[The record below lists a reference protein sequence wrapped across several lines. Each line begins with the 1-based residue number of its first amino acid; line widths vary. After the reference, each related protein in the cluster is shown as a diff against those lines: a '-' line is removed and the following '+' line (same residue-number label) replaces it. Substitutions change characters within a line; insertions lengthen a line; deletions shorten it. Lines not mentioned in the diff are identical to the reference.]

1 MQIREKTDRGV
12 NPPDG
17 RAAGVRVVKPLQFDG
32 GTPQTPGMRRL
43 AAVSHALVGS
53 EKLWA
58 GMMIGEP
65 GVASAVHHHGEQET
79 VVFVLSGRSKVRWG
93 SRLEQE
99 ADQEAGDF
107 LFIPPQVPHQE
118 INPSTDQSVV
128 WVVIRSAQEAVVVNL
143 TPGPD
148 GAYREA
154 GRNAG
159 VLLESVK
166 IREFVGATKTDR
178 A

>member
-1 MQIREKTDRGV
+1 M
-12 NPPDG
+12 
-17 RAAGVRVVKPLQFDG
+17 
-32 GTPQTPGMRRL
+32 
-43 AAVSHALVGS
+43 
-53 EKLWA
+53 
-58 GMMIGEP
+58 
-65 GVASAVHHHGEQET
+65 
-79 VVFVLSGRSKVRWG
+79 RWG

-99 ADQEAGDF
+99 ADPGEDF
-107 LFIPPQVPHQE
+107 LPILCSHQE

-159 VLLESVK
+159 VPS
-166 IREFVGATKTDR
+166 
-178 A
+178 